1 MKHTF
6 VFLFAALPLLFV
18 SGPAFA
24 DADTPKAADN
34 ATASAPAPSDS
45 RHPTV
50 PAAPQAASDAPTA
63 SQAVEIPAIP
73 AASEPVTAES
83 PADAPDD
90 DAVYRVL
97 PDAVQSPSADFRLGM
112 TEEEAERLGA
122 GPTSVPGMLQL
133 PIPEKAWTGVAQFR
147 DGRAAA
153 LVLFTHMDAELPGN
167 LFDRLRANGF
177 MPLAVQPSEGPDLYR
192 LAAEGMD
199 ADACMD
205 ALRERLD
212 APSGDGEARTALFVP
227 KAFFDELANAAKD
240 GNKERNVLKA
250 HTDDRIF
257 AVTLDRAA
265 SELTCIITS
274 WGVCQTQP

>member
-83 PADAPDD
+83 PPT
-90 DAVYRVL
+90 
-97 PDAVQSPSADFRLGM
+97 RLM
-112 TEEEAERLGA
+112 MPQYTAFCPMRSSRRR
-122 GPTSVPGMLQL
+122 PT
-133 PIPEKAWTGVAQFR
+133 
-147 DGRAAA
+147 
-153 LVLFTHMDAELPGN
+153 
-167 LFDRLRANGF
+167 
-177 MPLAVQPSEGPDLYR
+177 
-192 LAAEGMD
+192 
-199 ADACMD
+199 
-205 ALRERLD
+205 
-212 APSGDGEARTALFVP
+212 FVW
-227 KAFFDELANAAKD
+227 A
-240 GNKERNVLKA
+240 
-250 HTDDRIF
+250 
-257 AVTLDRAA
+257 
-265 SELTCIITS
+265 
-274 WGVCQTQP
+274 